1 MNKFLFAPAYGL
13 YYLFAR
19 HLPCSDL
26 PYSLGAKHLRR
37 GLCKA
42 MLKKMGKNVNIEHGA
57 FFASGKDIEIGN
69 NSGLGL
75 NCRVAGP
82 LKIGNDVMMG
92 PNVMIFT
99 QNHET
104 ENVQKPMRLQ
114 TAPKKGVTIGNDV
127 WIGANVIILP
137 GVNVGD
143 GAILAAGA
151 VVTKDVEPYSV
162 VGGNPAKEIKKR
174 PFDAEAVKPRV
185 LYLIN
190 HAGKAGTEK
199 YVLNLVK
206 AYHGKRAHCYFAY
219 NEPGLLSEQ
228 MAELGIPSFQITMRS
243 SFDKK
248 AAKQL
253 AQICRDNNID
263 VIHAQYPRE
272 NYIAVQSKKYFNVPK
287 VVYTCHLTLKNP
299 FWYRPF
305 NRYITNRNH
314 KIIAVCNNGADLLVG
329 NGVRREKIDVIFN
342 GIVPEE
348 YKPLPSTI
356 REELGI
362 SEDTFVITTLARY
375 HMAKGLDYFTDSVA
389 KLKKIA
395 KRPFVVLYAGDG
407 ELFEDIKAQI
417 KRLGLENEIRQLG
430 FRSDADNILRGSDI
444 FVNSA
449 KCYEALSFAILE
461 ALSRKLPVVATNIG
475 GNGDILSD
483 QNDCGLLVEYGD
495 TDAMAS
501 AICRM
506 MEDEEFYNRCSENA
520 LRAINDVFNLNK
532 ILDDTFAVYH

>member
-1 MNKFLFAPAYGL
+1 MNKFFFPAAYGL
-13 YYLFAR
+13 YYLYAR

-26 PYSLGAKHLRR
+26 PYSLGAKHIRR

-42 MLKKMGKNVNIEHGA
+42 MFKHMGKNVNIEHGA
-57 FFASGKDIEIGN
+57 FFASGKDIEIGD

-82 LKIGNDVMMG
+82 LKIGRDVMMG

-104 ENVQKPMRLQ
+104 ENVAKPMRLQ
-114 TAPKKGVTIGNDV
+114 TAQKKAVTIGNDV
-127 WIGANVIILP
+127 WIGANVMILP
-137 GVNVGD
+137 GVTVGD

-151 VVTKDVEPYSV
+151 VVTKDVEPYTV

-174 PFDAEAVKPRV
+174 TSDPDAVKPRI

-206 AYHGKRAHCYFAY
+206 AYHGTRAHCFFAY
-219 NEPGLLSEQ
+219 NESGLLSEQ
-228 MAELGIPSFQITMRS
+228 MQELGIPSFQITMKN
-243 SFDKK
+243 SFDFK

-272 NYIAVQSKKYFNVPK
+272 NYIAVLSKRYFAGPK

-299 FWYRPF
+299 FWHRPF

-314 KIIAVCNNGADLLVG
+314 KIISVCNNGADLLVQ

-348 YKPLPSTI
+348 YKPIPSTI

-362 SEDTFVITTLARY
+362 APDTFVITTLARY
-375 HMAKGLDYFTDSVA
+375 HMAKGLDFFTDSIA
-389 KLKKIA
+389 KLKQIA

-407 ELFEDIKAQI
+407 ELFEDIRAQI
-417 KRLGLENEIRQLG
+417 QRLGLEKEILQLG
-430 FRSDADNILRGSDI
+430 FRSDTDNILRGSDI

-461 ALSRKLPVVATNIG
+461 ALSRKLPVVATDVG
-475 GNGDILSD
+475 GNSDILN
-483 QNDCGLLVEYGD
+483 NDCGLLVPYGN
-495 TDAMAS
+495 TDAMAN
-501 AICRM
+501 AICRLM
-506 MEDEEFYNRCSENA
+506 DEPALYQRYSKNA
-520 LRAINDVFNLNK
+520 LKAIFEVFNLNK

>member
-1 MNKFLFAPAYGL
+1 MNKFFFPVAYGL

-26 PYSLGAKHLRR
+26 PYSLGAKQLRR
-37 GLCKA
+37 LLCKA
-42 MLKKMGKNVNIEHGA
+42 MFKSMGKNVNIEHGA
-57 FFASGKDIEIGN
+57 FFASGRDIEIGN

-75 NCRVAGP
+75 NCRVTGP

-104 ENVQKPMRLQ
+104 ENILKPMRLQ
-114 TAPKKGVTIGNDV
+114 TAQKKAVTIGNDV
-127 WIGANVIILP
+127 WIGANVMILP
-137 GVNVGD
+137 GVTIGD

-151 VVTKDVEPYSV
+151 VVTKNVAPYSI

-174 PFDAEAVKPRV
+174 TSDAQAVMPRI

-199 YVLNLVK
+199 YVLNLVN
-206 AYHGKRAHCYFAY
+206 AYHGKRAHCFFAY

-228 MAELGIPSFQITMRS
+228 MHQLGIPSFQFEMKN
-243 SFDKK
+243 SFDLK

-253 AQICRDNNID
+253 AQYCRDNNID
-263 VIHAQYPRE
+263 VIHTQYPRE
-272 NYIAVQSKKYFNVPK
+272 NYIAVLSKRYFCGPK

-314 KIIAVCNNGADLLVG
+314 KIISVCNNGADLLVQ
-329 NGVRREKIDVIFN
+329 NGVRREKIEVIFN

-348 YKPLPSTI
+348 YKNLPSTI

-362 SEDTFVITTLARY
+362 APDTFVITTLARY
-375 HMAKGLDYFTDSVA
+375 HMAKGLDFFTDAVA
-389 KLKKIA
+389 KLKQIA

-407 ELFEDIKAQI
+407 ELFDDIRAQI
-417 KRLGLENEIRQLG
+417 KRLGLEKEILQLG
-430 FRSDADNILRGSDI
+430 FRADADNILRGSDI

-461 ALSRKLPVVATNIG
+461 ALSHKLPVVATDVG
-475 GNGDILSD
+475 GNSDILN
-483 QNDCGLLVEYGD
+483 NDCGLLVPYGD
-495 TDAMAS
+495 TDAMAK
-501 AICRM
+501 AICRLM
-506 MEDEEFYNRCSENA
+506 DEPELYERYSENA
-520 LRAINDVFNLNK
+520 LKAIFEVFNLNK
-532 ILDDTFAVYH
+532 IFDDTFAVYR

>member
-1 MNKFLFAPAYGL
+1 MNKLFFAPAYGL

-26 PYSLGAKHLRR
+26 PYSLGAKYLRR

-42 MLKKMGKNVNIEHGA
+42 MFKQMGKNVNIEHGA
-57 FFASGKDIEIGN
+57 FFASGRDIEIGN

-104 ENVQKPMRLQ
+104 ENIEKPMRLQ

-127 WIGANVIILP
+127 WIGANVTILP
-137 GVNVGD
+137 GVTVGD
-143 GAILAAGA
+143 GAILGAGA
-151 VVTKDVEPYSV
+151 VVTKDVEPYSI
-162 VGGNPAKEIKKR
+162 VGGNPAKLIKKR

-185 LYLIN
+185 LFLIN

-206 AYHGKRAHCYFAY
+206 AYNGTRAHCYFAY

-228 MAELGIPSFQITMRS
+228 MQELGIPSFRVTMRS

-272 NYIAVQSKKYFNVPK
+272 NYIAVQSKKYFDVPK

-305 NRYITNRNH
+305 NRWITNKNH
-314 KIIAVCNNGADLLVG
+314 KIISVCNNGRDLLAQ

-348 YKPLPSTI
+348 YKEIPSTI

-362 SEDTFVITTLARY
+362 SEDTFVISTLARY
-375 HMAKGLDYFTDSVA
+375 HIAKGLDFFTDS
-389 KLKKIA
+389 
-395 KRPFVVLYAGDG
+395 
-407 ELFEDIKAQI
+407 
-417 KRLGLENEIRQLG
+417 
-430 FRSDADNILRGSDI
+430 
-444 FVNSA
+444 
-449 KCYEALSFAILE
+449 
-461 ALSRKLPVVATNIG
+461 
-475 GNGDILSD
+475 
-483 QNDCGLLVEYGD
+483 
-495 TDAMAS
+495 
-501 AICRM
+501 
-506 MEDEEFYNRCSENA
+506 
-520 LRAINDVFNLNK
+520 
-532 ILDDTFAVYH
+532 